1 MQRVYEEA
9 LYNIGIALSYLKL
22 LGWRAVRLFGF
33 IQRTECK
40 MRLIYISR
48 EEKNKAIKHLNCAGI
63 NFFALIR
70 GVFMKT
76 HLSPGELEA
85 I

>member
-1 MQRVYEEA
+1 
-9 LYNIGIALSYLKL
+9 
-22 LGWRAVRLFGF
+22 
-33 IQRTECK
+33 

-76 HLSPGELEA
+76 HLSPGEFEA